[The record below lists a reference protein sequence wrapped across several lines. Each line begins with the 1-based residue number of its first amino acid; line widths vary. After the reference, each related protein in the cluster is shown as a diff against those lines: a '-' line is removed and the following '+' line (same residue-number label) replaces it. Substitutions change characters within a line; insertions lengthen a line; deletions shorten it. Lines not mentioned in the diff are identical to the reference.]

1 MSIPILGN
9 NYFTQ
14 IQNIASTGVQTLLV
28 DDLQATNTTTSG
40 LSLGLGNVVTS
51 STHTLELSQTITIFD
66 TTSNAIAVTV
76 PNGNSPGQVI
86 ILINS
91 VLSGNNITLAGS
103 FLDSGSV
110 STIGVSTTVS
120 FFWSGSQWMPLSY
133 WQWD

>member
-66 TTSNAIAVTV
+66 TPA
-76 PNGNSPGQVI
+76 
-86 ILINS
+86 
-91 VLSGNNITLAGS
+91 
-103 FLDSGSV
+103 
-110 STIGVSTTVS
+110 
-120 FFWSGSQWMPLSY
+120 
-133 WQWD
+133 